1 MPPSHFSCCLNFY
14 AKSEYTTSVM
24 ADEARKINV
33 LQNSHER
40 DKTLFESLSRTVR
53 SVITPSWLTEIVRTV
68 KESTKPEE
76 VIKKEEVKKFVAAAE
91 VPDLVPNS
99 KSMKLLTSD
108 ALQHRQETFQDSTI
122 QCPSPKNLGSSFQD
136 KQYKNREDV
145 NTHPF
150 DLERCKINM
159 VKIKNLEN
167 HHDVTGNGE
176 DHQNKHYIQ
185 DVNKSQDT
193 SEKGSVIKKVPFS
206 NNPGFDITMFSSP
219 YERRLSANC
228 GRSHLSP
235 FYSGKTRFGGALSQ
249 KSRLNS
255 SAPNLNRVPYVVRQ
269 KIKAKA
275 RNRSSTTSAK
285 RILETLQKISTPMHV
300 ELSDVRTEFT
310 LPSENI
316 ERMRFRL
323 FDEKGG
329 KLDDD
334 PKYSMDIS
342 FSFSSPDAKKDISN
356 DFLRLPKMDFTF
368 SNPIG
373 VHNTSLS
380 ADQTIA
386 TKTLFGS

>member
-1 MPPSHFSCCLNFY
+1 
-14 AKSEYTTSVM
+14 M

-33 LQNSHER
+33 SQNSHER

-68 KESTKPEE
+68 RESTKPEE
-76 VIKKEEVKKFVAAAE
+76 VIKKEEIKMSAAAAAAAE

-122 QCPSPKNLGSSFQD
+122 QCPLPKKLGSSFQD
-136 KQYKNREDV
+136 KQCKNKEDI
-145 NTHPF
+145 NTHRF
-150 DLERCKINM
+150 DLERCKINS

-185 DVNKSQDT
+185 NVNKSQDA

-206 NNPGFDITMFSSP
+206 NNPGFDITMFSLP
-219 YERRLSANC
+219 YEKRMSANY

-316 ERMRFRL
+316 ERMKFRL
-323 FDEKGG
+323 FDEKDG

-334 PKYSMDIS
+334 PKNSMDIS
-342 FSFSSPDAKKDISN
+342 FSFSSPDAEKDISN
-356 DFLRLPKMDFTF
+356 DFLPLPKMHFTF
-368 SNPIG
+368 SYPIG
-373 VHNTSLS
+373 VRNMSLS

-386 TKTLFGS
+386 TDTLFGS